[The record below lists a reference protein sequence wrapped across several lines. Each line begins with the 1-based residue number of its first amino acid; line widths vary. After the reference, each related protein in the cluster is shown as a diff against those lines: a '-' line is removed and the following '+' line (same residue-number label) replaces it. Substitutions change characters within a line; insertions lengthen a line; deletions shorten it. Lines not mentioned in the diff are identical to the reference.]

1 MKIIKSRYFT
11 IKLLP
16 IHLENQFIPIMN
28 AKIKIHLADDHQV
41 LIDGMLAVLKTQPDY
56 EVVGFSLNGENLVE
70 RVAQND
76 AHILIMDINMP
87 EKDGIQVLREFNEK
101 GFTCKVIILS
111 SYDDPKLIKEV
122 IKLGASGYLTKQCA
136 GENIMD
142 AINSVVLGQQYF
154 SAAIK
159 DKIFDTFT
167 DNNHEKAHNDEQ
179 IISSITDRELEILN
193 YICEERSGKD
203 IGEILKISPNTVETH
218 RKNLMKKIN
227 VKSTVGLVLFAT
239 KHNLVNYS

>member
-1 MKIIKSRYFT
+1 
-11 IKLLP
+11 
-16 IHLENQFIPIMN
+16 MN
-28 AKIKIHLADDHQV
+28 TKIKIHLADDHQV

-167 DNNHEKAHNDEQ
+167 DNNQEKALNDEQ

-203 IGEILKISPNTVETH
+203 IGQILKISPNTVETH

>member
-1 MKIIKSRYFT
+1 
-11 IKLLP
+11 
-16 IHLENQFIPIMN
+16 MN
-28 AKIKIHLADDHQV
+28 TKIKIHLADDHQV

-56 EVVGFSLNGENLVE
+56 EVVGFSLNGENLVD

-167 DNNHEKAHNDEQ
+167 DNNQEKVNNDEQ